1 MMTKLQVGLLI
12 GGRDQPG
19 WVGDLIDEL
28 KTSTAVT
35 LAGILVA
42 KPPIKPRSHSLLEG
56 VARLENRLLGSRER
70 DRLKIHTLVE
80 DEQTPF
86 LDLTLTT
93 QASGQQEVSESE
105 LATAVRDLPLDVLI
119 IVGMRSVRG
128 ALVSYPR
135 VGFWQL
141 SLSDIA
147 SAQGGHAGFW
157 EVYQRAD
164 HTAVKLWKIAATA
177 DQDQL
182 VDQRSFNTEVFWLKN
197 QIRALTLGNFM
208 VRDALESVAL
218 FPAGHVC
225 NVEQAS
231 FPVRRRA
238 QPAAWDSAAYVARQT
253 VLMSELLWR
262 RLTKKNVIWRIGM
275 CPTLLPQLGAS
286 EAVVLTAPK
295 GRFFAD
301 PFVYTKGDQPYIF
314 FEDYAF
320 DEGKGKISVATYE
333 AGEFKFLGTVLD
345 LPYHLSFPC
354 IFEHGGETFMV
365 PETCG
370 NRTIELWKCV
380 DFPLKW
386 KLEATLMTDI
396 SAVDTIIF
404 PHENRW
410 WLLTNIDRTDGA
422 SHCDELFAFY
432 ADSPDSTD
440 WKPHAQNPIV
450 RSPSKAR
457 NAGMLRSSSGKIT
470 RCAQY
475 QGFCHY
481 GKGLSLNE
489 IVHLS
494 PELYVEKDGQIH
506 YAGFR
511 KKKQLPSMHHWHHH
525 GGHTVFDFAYME

>member
-1 MMTKLQVGLLI
+1 MTKLRVGLLI
-12 GGRDQPG
+12 GGREQPG
-19 WVGDLIDEL
+19 WIGDLIDEL
-28 KTSTAVT
+28 KTSRAVT

-42 KPPIKPRSHSLLEG
+42 KPPLKSRSHSLLEG
-56 VARLENRLLGSRER
+56 VARLENRLLRARER
-70 DRLKIHTLVE
+70 DRLKIHTLIE
-80 DEQTPF
+80 DAQAPF
-86 LDLTLTT
+86 IDLPLTT
-93 QASGQQEVSESE
+93 QASGQAEVSELD
-105 LATAVRDLPLDVLI
+105 LAAVVRDLPLDVLI
-119 IVGMRSVRG
+119 TVGMPSVRG

-135 VGFWQL
+135 LGVWQL
-141 SLSDIA
+141 LHSDVA
-147 SAQGGHAGFW
+147 SDRGATAGFW

-164 HTAVKLWKIAATA
+164 HTAVKLWRLGARA
-177 DQDQL
+177 DEDVL

-197 QIRALTLGNFM
+197 QIRALSLGNFM
-208 VRDALESVAL
+208 VRDALESIAS

-225 NVEQAS
+225 DVGQEAVYPS
-231 FPVRRRA
+231 RRRA
-238 QPAAWDSAAYVARQT
+238 QPAAWDSVGYLARQT
-253 VLMSELLWR
+253 WLMSELLWR
-262 RLTKKNVIWRIGM
+262 RVTKKNVIWRIGM

-286 EAVVLTAPK
+286 QAAVMTPPK

-301 PFVYTKGDQPYIF
+301 PFVYTKNDKPYIF

-320 DEGKGKISVATYE
+320 NEGKGKISVATYE
-333 AGEFKFLGTVLD
+333 EGNFKFLGTVLD

-354 IFEHGGETFMV
+354 IFEHEGETFMV

-386 KLEATLMTDI
+386 KLESTLMTNI
-396 SAVDTIIF
+396 SAVDTIMF

-410 WLLTNIDRTDGA
+410 WLLTNIDRTDGT
-422 SHCDELFAFY
+422 SHCDELFAFF
-432 ADSPDSTD
+432 ADSPDSTH
-440 WKPHAQNPIV
+440 WQPHAQNPVV

-457 NAGMLRSSSGKIT
+457 NAGMLRSSTGEIT

-494 PELYVEKDGQIH
+494 PESYIEKDGQIH
-506 YAGFR
+506 YAGFQQ
-511 KKKQLPSMHHWHHH
+511 KKRLPSMHHWHHH
-525 GGHTVFDFAYME
+525 GGHSVFDFAYME